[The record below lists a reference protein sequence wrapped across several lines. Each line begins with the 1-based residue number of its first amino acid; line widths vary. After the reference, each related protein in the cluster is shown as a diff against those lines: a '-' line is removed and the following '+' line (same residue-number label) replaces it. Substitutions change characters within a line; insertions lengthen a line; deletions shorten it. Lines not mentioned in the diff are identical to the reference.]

1 VGAVT
6 ATVSADGT
14 LVVSQ
19 EELRRAGIGPGERVA
34 VTSVPAAPDEP
45 PKLTEDE
52 ITERLARIRA
62 RVPALANFTVDDF
75 IRERRAM
82 WGEDDEPAG

>member
-6 ATVSADGT
+6 AKVSADGT

-19 EELRRAGIGPGERVA
+19 EELRRAGIGPGAVVTVA
-34 VTSVPAAPDEP
+34 SGPAPSDGP
-45 PKLTEDE
+45 PTLTEAE
-52 ITERLARIRA
+52 INERLARIRA